1 MFSLACTVYY
11 QRQPSKKR
19 CSVQKGVLNNF
30 VNVIGTHLC
39 WSLFLLKMQAW
50 HLFWRKSANFRTAL
64 APLTVAYPF
73 YFIFSTS
80 FLIITATS
88 VHISVVVFLVQ
99 IHWSYFHRCYFL
111 FPCFFCLSQFCF
123 IFSFRWLLIKLFLPT
138 LTSLKYTHV
147 SNEKAIYILC
157 KWCWNVS
164 FGRKKVYFCK
174 QSYRI
179 LS

>member
-11 QRQPSKKR
+11 QRQPSEKR

-50 HLFWRKSANFRTAL
+50 HLFWRKSANFCTAL

-73 YFIFSTS
+73 CFIFSTC

-88 VHISVVVFLVQ
+88 VHISVVFFWFKFTEVTFIGVIFFFGVFSVFLSSVL
-99 IHWSYFHRCYFL
+99 FFL
-111 FPCFFCLSQFCF
+111 FAGYLLNCFCPHW
-123 IFSFRWLLIKLFLPT
+123 R
-138 LTSLKYTHV
+138 H
-147 SNEKAIYILC
+147 
-157 KWCWNVS
+157 
-164 FGRKKVYFCK
+164 
-174 QSYRI
+174 
-179 LS
+179 

>member
-11 QRQPSKKR
+11 QRQPSEKR

-64 APLTVAYPF
+64 VPLTVTYPF

-88 VHISVVVFLVQ
+88 VHISVV
-99 IHWSYFHRCYFL
+99 
-111 FPCFFCLSQFCF
+111 FFGSNSLKLLSSVL
-123 IFSFRWLLIKLFLPT
+123 FSFSVFFLSFSVLFYFFF
-138 LTSLKYTHV
+138 SLV
-147 SNEKAIYILC
+147 ID
-157 KWCWNVS
+157 
-164 FGRKKVYFCK
+164 
-174 QSYRI
+174 
-179 LS
+179 